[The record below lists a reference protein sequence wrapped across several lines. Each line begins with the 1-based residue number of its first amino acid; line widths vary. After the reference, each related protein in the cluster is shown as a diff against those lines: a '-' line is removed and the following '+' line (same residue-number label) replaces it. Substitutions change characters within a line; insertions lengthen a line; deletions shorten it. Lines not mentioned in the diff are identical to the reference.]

1 LVTEFGSLGVLQARP
16 DRKYPASAAK
26 KKRKDAMSIDR
37 SLKITANLSG
47 KRSVLTRAERIE
59 KLKTDKKWDEKKN
72 TALNIP
78 KTLVGK

>member
-1 LVTEFGSLGVLQARP
+1 
-16 DRKYPASAAK
+16 
-26 KKRKDAMSIDR
+26 MSIDR